1 MQFKEEAL
9 FTLKFDGKPVINELG
24 ELEKKLASLSADV
37 RGELAGESEKW
48 SPAGAN
54 KAINDVD
61 AFIKSAQTPSDP
73 VAEIDRILGPG
84 K

>member
-1 MQFKEEAL
+1 MG
-9 FTLKFDGKPVINELG
+9 DGTMSLMENLD

-37 RGELAGESEKW
+37 QGELAGESEKW
-48 SPAGAN
+48 SPAGTDQ
-54 KAINDVD
+54 AINDVD